1 MNQTE
6 ARIFGFFVATMRR
19 EQEWTL
25 ESLAHATHYSY
36 SMIRSIEKGTSQ
48 IDKEGRDRFAKLF
61 GFSGFLDN
69 YDQKETMQE
78 KLQHI
83 QNAHNSLLRERRQ
96 ALLQEILSDRA
107 LAASFLFP
115 EYLLAVL
122 FELVLSDGSQS
133 QFTALCRQMEPALEF
148 FSIKELGQYY
158 DLCGMHVEDPA
169 LKTRYFQQAFRY
181 DPDSFLIN
189 LHMAMEA
196 YFQQHLAEAMTCLD
210 RCKARVFELGSYSRF
225 VQIALLEA
233 QIQIDLGQVDKAL
246 SCLHALRS
254 PECKKLDPYSSSEV
268 LSLMAY
274 ASMRKNDMKSA
285 LGYAEA
291 GLQERSGHP
300 TLHMVAIFAAFR
312 LQDSRLPLFI
322 HQAKDNMKLDDPFS
336 RRMPWN
342 HFIDGIAAWNEK
354 KYREAIA
361 QLELCCQTFEMDPL
375 RSWMLECLI
384 ELARKAEDTEL
395 AFHYQQK
402 RIDLFRI
409 HMIREF

>member
-69 YDQKETMQE
+69 YDQKDTMQE

-148 FSIKELGQYY
+148 FSVKEL
-158 DLCGMHVEDPA
+158 
-169 LKTRYFQQAFRY
+169 
-181 DPDSFLIN
+181 DSITICAVC
-189 LHMAMEA
+189 MW
-196 YFQQHLAEAMTCLD
+196 
-210 RCKARVFELGSYSRF
+210 K
-225 VQIALLEA
+225 
-233 QIQIDLGQVDKAL
+233 
-246 SCLHALRS
+246 
-254 PECKKLDPYSSSEV
+254 
-268 LSLMAY
+268 
-274 ASMRKNDMKSA
+274 
-285 LGYAEA
+285 
-291 GLQERSGHP
+291 
-300 TLHMVAIFAAFR
+300 
-312 LQDSRLPLFI
+312 
-322 HQAKDNMKLDDPFS
+322 
-336 RRMPWN
+336 
-342 HFIDGIAAWNEK
+342 
-354 KYREAIA
+354 
-361 QLELCCQTFEMDPL
+361 
-375 RSWMLECLI
+375 
-384 ELARKAEDTEL
+384 
-395 AFHYQQK
+395 
-402 RIDLFRI
+402 
-409 HMIREF
+409 IRP